1 MKLAERLL
9 SEFSSPSDEEIDQR
23 DFDPSGGVRAMKIK
37 SKDFGYIEEVVNDE
51 SIKSERLLKI
61 YTQIDQK
68 RTRKWKQ
75 LNPLQAEK
83 QSLRMLKHLIARNL
97 THS

>member
-9 SEFSSPSDEEIDQR
+9 SEFSSPTDEEVDIG
-23 DFDPSGGVRAMKIK
+23 DFDPSGGVRAMKIRN
-37 SKDFGYIEEVVNDE
+37 KDLGYIEEVVNDE

-68 RTRKWKQ
+68 RTKKWKQ
-75 LNPLQAEK
+75 LNP
-83 QSLRMLKHLIARNL
+83 
-97 THS
+97 